1 MKKTTKRIFGKCLA
15 VCLILI
21 TLGSLVFSL
30 SSCTG
35 GTSSATSWKMS
46 DYTWEIKKDAD
57 GNDIAS
63 IDITEF
69 NFIANL
75 IADNSELKNKFLA
88 ASRGNGDV
96 NADVSEYERG
106 IAFTHTEYDI
116 EKIVTTVTGSAW
128 YNTRSEVDLEAA
140 IAVLNAII
148 DDNSIAWHSKDTD
161 LGAVQRI
168 RDKWNEYLSNYK
180 DNKSAANLAK
190 LNECKDEAWLIAQ
203 LPSMHYSVSVNSD
216 PGLFDYILIG
226 VGWVMGKITNLLGG
240 QYLVALLVFAIIIE
254 LAMLPIAIK
263 QQKNTIG
270 MAKLRPMIAK
280 IEKKYAG
287 RYDRA
292 TQQKKQQEIMELQQK
307 SGFSP
312 MSGCLPLIIQLI
324 VVGFILYPII
334 QNPLQYMLNTSSE
347 FGSALTQYVT
357 SSKALGG
364 LGISMK
370 NGNVMEVL
378 SYLNADNIQG
388 ITEFELLDMGSRFA
402 CLDNYIGLNAGQFN
416 FNIFGLNGG
425 LNPYFWSW
433 LLVIPVLNLLAQLGS
448 MWISK
453 KIGGQPTAM
462 ATGPDGQTN
471 AGSFQMMNLIAP
483 ILTLVIMFSV
493 PAMIGVYWL
502 IRTVLSTVTRVV
514 VSRFMPAP
522 KYTEEELREIE
533 KAEREQRKA
542 QKEMQNAPHRS
553 LHYIDEDDYDELPD
567 TPDTQS
573 NIKRTDISSDD
584 APEIKD

>member
-1 MKKTTKRIFGKCLA
+1 MKKTTRRIMGKCIAL
-15 VCLILI
+15 CLILM

-35 GTSSATSWKMS
+35 DTSGSTAWKKS
-46 DYTWEIKKDAD
+46 DYQWEIKKDAD

-63 IDITEF
+63 IDITDF
-69 NFIANL
+69 NFIAHL
-75 IADNSELKNKFLA
+75 IANNSDLKNRFLA

-96 NADVSEYERG
+96 NANVDEYERG
-106 IAFTHTEYDI
+106 IEFTHPDLDI
-116 EKIVTTVTGSAW
+116 ETVVTVVTSSAW
-128 YNTRSEVDLEAA
+128 YNTRSEVDLNAA

-148 DDNSIAWHSKDTD
+148 DDNSIAWNSKDTD
-161 LGAVQRI
+161 LGAVQII
-168 RDKWNEYLSNYK
+168 RDKWAQWLNNYK
-180 DNKSAANLAK
+180 DDPSDANLAK

-203 LPSMHYSVSVNSD
+203 LPALHYSVSVNSN

-270 MAKLRPMIAK
+270 SAKLRPMIAK

-287 RYDRA
+287 RYDRV

-347 FGSALTQYVT
+347 FGAALTQYVT
-357 SSKALGG
+357 APEALGG
-364 LGISMK
+364 LGIEMK

-388 ITEFELLDMGSRFA
+388 ITGFELLDMGSRFA

-448 MWISK
+448 MWVSK
-453 KIGGQPTAM
+453 KVSGQPTAM

-483 ILTLVIMFSV
+483 ILTLIVIFSV

-502 IRTVLSTVTRVV
+502 IRTVLSTITRVV
-514 VSRFMPAP
+514 ISRIMPVP

-533 KAEREQRKA
+533 KAEREQKKA

-567 TPDTQS
+567 TPSTES